1 MIAIKSATTEEYLQI
16 VTIARQ
22 VAAKMSIKSATT
34 KEYLQMVSNSH
45 TDGSKTGHKVS
56 HY

>member
-1 MIAIKSATTEEYLQI
+1 MGIKSATTEEYLKT